1 MSFSYY
7 NPVQIH
13 FDVDILE
20 SLQNLAE
27 NELASKRILLVTS
40 KSFNRQED
48 HSVLSDKSANL
59 RSPTAA
65 LTSSKLLVGS
75 LDNANLLKKPAA
87 ASPCTASLV
96 FSSQSLEC
104 QIESNHSNLSQDSRI
119 VDSLPCHTKRELPSQ
134 TPNSNPIESKRANLA
149 QNIAKIFSNIIIY
162 DSVNPNPELESLQ
175 SIKAELKGRYDVVIA
190 LGGGSVLDSAKFF
203 ALQNEIIAKNGG
215 LEIVGEAKAMPLFA
229 CPSTAGTGSELT
241 QWATIWD
248 KGANVK
254 YSLSHKCLYP
264 QIAFYDIS
272 LLLSLPLSLSIHTT
286 LDSLSHAVESIWNK
300 NANPISTQYAKAAIE
315 LILENL
321 PPLYEM
327 LTSLDSKQ
335 ILDSTTIA
343 CHTEPL
349 GEVSNNIESKKDF
362 SPTAQNDRTTKNT
375 NSTATTAEGF
385 LDNFKGCEAF
395 CAETSH
401 KGCRTS
407 KKQISLKN
415 TKETTQIR
423 RNLALAC
430 MHAALSFSNTQT
442 ALAHAISYPI
452 TMRFGVPHGLA
463 CSFTLP
469 ILLDC
474 ISDEN
479 ADSILR
485 PYKQGIKNLFKTLHI
500 SSNPSDYGL
509 DSTMIEDIFSSL
521 NARAKNGLL
530 DVAKAKKRML
540 DLL

>member
-27 NELASKRILLVTS
+27 NELASKRALLVTS
-40 KSFNRQED
+40 KSFNQNNSSLGHSACGDFLGNAADTSLRRMSNTPHSLTLHNPKNSLTILECRDSGNMKSQADSSICHFCKCGQE
-48 HSVLSDKSANL
+48 L
-59 RSPTAA
+59 RSCER
-65 LTSSKLLVGS
+65 SEK
-75 LDNANLLKKPAA
+75 
-87 ASPCTASLV
+87 
-96 FSSQSLEC
+96 SQSPKSKADSKINTATLDF
-104 QIESNHSNLSQDSRI
+104 QDSS
-119 VDSLPCHTKRELPSQ
+119 D
-134 TPNSNPIESKRANLA
+134 IESKRANLA

-162 DSVNPNPELESLQ
+162 DSVNPNPQLESLQ
-175 SIKAELKGRYDVVIA
+175 SAKAKIQGHYDVVIA

-203 ALQNEIIAKNGG
+203 ALHNEIVVNNGG

-272 LLLSLPLSLSIHTT
+272 LLLSLPLDLSIHTT

-327 LTSLDSKQ
+327 LTLDSKQ
-335 ILDSTTIA
+335 ILEA
-343 CHTEPL
+343 
-349 GEVSNNIESKKDF
+349 
-362 SPTAQNDRTTKNT
+362 T
-375 NSTATTAEGF
+375 NSTATTAEVSLSDF
-385 LDNFKGCEAF
+385 LKKLRFQGCEAF

-423 RNLALAC
+423 ILRKNLAFAC
-430 MHAALSFSNTQT
+430 IQSALSFSNTQT

-474 ISDEN
+474 ISDKN

-485 PYKQGIKNLFKTLHI
+485 PYKQRIKNLFKTLHI
-500 SSNPSDYGL
+500 SSNPRDYGL
-509 DSTMIEDIFSSL
+509 DSTMIEAIFSSL

-540 DLL
+540 GLLWQ